1 MKRRIQG
8 VVVGLLTALVIGCG
22 GAEGDSGSD
31 SPSGNETPGGQQ
43 AGTEAL
49 TWAGTWEAAIEYGVR
64 CDHGFGNVK
73 TASYTTRFTVAL
85 TGQNSALQ
93 AQTDVNY
100 HMGGT
105 GSGSRLSLSGTFPLK
120 GSDNQKASTREDETD
135 LSIVLDTVSGKNS
148 ASGTLSGTFR
158 SGFGAACEVQNGKVT
173 FSRN

>member
-1 MKRRIQG
+1 MNRRIQG
-8 VVVGLLTALVIGCG
+8 VMVGLLTAMVIGCG
-22 GAEGDSGSD
+22 GGTEGDT
-31 SPSGNETPGGQQ
+31 GNDTGNDTGGGGTQTDTTPL
-43 AGTEAL
+43 A
-49 TWAGTWEAAIEYGVR
+49 WAGTWDAAVEYGVR

-85 TGQNSALQ
+85 TGQNNALQ

-100 HMGGT
+100 YMGGT
-105 GSGSRLSLSGTFPLK
+105 GSGSKLTLSGTFPLK

-135 LSIVLDTVSGKNS
+135 LSIILDTVSTKDS

-158 SGFGAACEVQNGKVT
+158 SGFGAACEVQSGKVT

>member
-1 MKRRIQG
+1 
-8 VVVGLLTALVIGCG
+8 
-22 GAEGDSGSD
+22 
-31 SPSGNETPGGQQ
+31 
-43 AGTEAL
+43 
-49 TWAGTWEAAIEYGVR
+49 VR